1 MESSMQPKEIDHICR
16 TCGFV
21 RAKPGRYSLHDFI
34 PLNTGPPKTYGE
46 FLTCYGENIMP
57 QRLCIKCANL
67 LKNVYIFILEARK
80 LHEKYSSQQWY
91 LENVLK
97 NQDCLQ
103 EIPIDFPKG
112 SQIIVDMKT
121 EPQPSTNLL
130 NSDYG
135 ETGVKV
141 EESNAKVKKGEE
153 TKNTDE
159 HSLSDV
165 IVKVEHNGEA
175 KSSRVVGDNIK
186 KNIVNNSQQS
196 DDNQECHL
204 AIADG
209 EDTKDTK
216 EINGNKGSI
225 QRHLANSFIQL

>member
-46 FLTCYGENIMP
+46 FLSNLLKNNVRFPSLIVYVINFLLIFPLACYGENIMP

-130 NSDYG
+130 NSEYG

-175 KSSRVVGDNIK
+175 KSSRVVGDNI
-186 KNIVNNSQQS
+186 
-196 DDNQECHL
+196 
-204 AIADG
+204 
-209 EDTKDTK
+209 
-216 EINGNKGSI
+216 
-225 QRHLANSFIQL
+225 